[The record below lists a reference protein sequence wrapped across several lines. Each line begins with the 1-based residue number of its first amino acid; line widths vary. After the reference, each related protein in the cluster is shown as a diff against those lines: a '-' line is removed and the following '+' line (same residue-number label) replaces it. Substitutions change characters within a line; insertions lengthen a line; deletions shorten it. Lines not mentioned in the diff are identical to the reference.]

1 MSALK
6 EGNGSGA
13 SAKVSKPAAS
23 FTLKPQDSP
32 ALSQKSLKSEKR
44 IKRLEKKIAKNGG
57 EVKDQESKKGMLK
70 SMKIASQL
78 TDDQLLEYRGIFQF
92 FDKDG
97 NGTID
102 SAELGAALR
111 ALGENPSEEQ
121 LKNLLKE
128 VDEDGSGTIDY
139 FEFLTL
145 MVHRSSEEN
154 RENDIRQAFKL
165 FDTDGNG
172 TISAVEFRRT
182 MTTLGEPMSNADV
195 DEMMSVIDVDGD
207 GQIDYEEFLKL
218 ILPGIETNG
227 NSNNENNSITE
238 GGGSSSEA

>member
-1 MSALK
+1 
-6 EGNGSGA
+6 
-13 SAKVSKPAAS
+13 
-23 FTLKPQDSP
+23 
-32 ALSQKSLKSEKR
+32 
-44 IKRLEKKIAKNGG
+44 
-57 EVKDQESKKGMLK
+57 
-70 SMKIASQL
+70 
-78 TDDQLLEYRGIFQF
+78 
-92 FDKDG
+92 
-97 NGTID
+97 
-102 SAELGAALR
+102 
-111 ALGENPSEEQ
+111 
-121 LKNLLKE
+121 
-128 VDEDGSGTIDY
+128 
-139 FEFLTL
+139 